1 MAETEKAKLLIVDD
15 NEGVRHL
22 VSRWLEKSG
31 FSVREAKDGAEAID
45 KVRADPP
52 DIILA
57 DIRMPKIDGIELA
70 HIIKNDYPGIK
81 IILMTAY
88 SSPQTIAQARR
99 EGVDDY
105 LEKPFTKDQ
114 VERITTEVLLGSEGS
129 PR

>member
-1 MAETEKAKLLIVDD
+1 MAEMVDAKLLIVDD

-22 VSRWLEKSG
+22 VSRWLEKAG
-31 FSVREAKDGAEAID
+31 FSVTEARDGAEAVE
-45 KVRADPP
+45 KVKVDPP
-52 DIILA
+52 DIVLA

-70 HIIKNDYPGIK
+70 RIIKSEHPQIK

-114 VERITTEVLLGSEGS
+114 VERITMEVLSGT
-129 PR
+129 

>member
-1 MAETEKAKLLIVDD
+1 MNGTDNAKLLIVDD

-22 VSRWLEKSG
+22 VSRWLEKAG
-31 FSVREAKDGAEAID
+31 FSVQEARDGAEAIEM
-45 KVRADPP
+45 VRKDPP

-70 HIIKNDYPGIK
+70 RIIKSDHPRIK

-114 VERITTEVLLGSEGS
+114 VERITMEVLSAS
-129 PR
+129 

>member
-1 MAETEKAKLLIVDD
+1 MEKPIKAKLLIVDD

-22 VSRWLEKSG
+22 VSRWLERAG
-31 FSVREAKDGAEAID
+31 FAVEEARDGAEAVAM
-45 KVRADPP
+45 VRRNPP
-52 DIILA
+52 DVILA
-57 DIRMPKIDGIELA
+57 DIRMPKMDGIELA
-70 HIIKNDYPGIK
+70 RVVKSEYPQVK

-114 VERITTEVLLGSEGS
+114 VEKIATDVIARD
-129 PR
+129 

>member
-1 MAETEKAKLLIVDD
+1 MNTRPEARLLIVDD

-22 VSRWLEKSG
+22 VSRWLERAG
-31 FSVREAKDGAEAID
+31 FLVQEASDGVEAMELVR
-45 KVRADPP
+45 RNPP
-52 DIILA
+52 DVILA

-70 HIIKNDYPGIK
+70 RIVKSEFPQVK

-88 SSPQTIAQARR
+88 SSPQTIAQAKR

-114 VERITTEVLLGSEGS
+114 VERMALDVIS
-129 PR
+129 R

>member
-1 MAETEKAKLLIVDD
+1 METRLEAKLLIVDD

-22 VSRWLEKSG
+22 VSRWLERAG
-31 FSVREAKDGAEAID
+31 FRVEEASDGAEAVEM
-45 KVRADPP
+45 VRKDPP
-52 DIILA
+52 DVILA

-70 HIIKNDYPGIK
+70 RMVKSEFPHVK

-88 SSPQTIAQARR
+88 SSPQTIAQAKR

-114 VERITTEVLLGSEGS
+114 VEKMALDIISR
-129 PR
+129 

>member
-1 MAETEKAKLLIVDD
+1 MNGTDNAKLLIVDD

-22 VSRWLEKSG
+22 VSRWLERTG
-31 FSVREAKDGAEAID
+31 FSVREARDGAEAVELV
-45 KVRADPP
+45 KEDPP

-70 HIIKNDYPGIK
+70 RIIKGDYPDIK

-88 SSPQTIAQARR
+88 SSPQTIAQAKR

-114 VERITTEVLLGSEGS
+114 VERITMEALSG
-129 PR
+129 

>member
-1 MAETEKAKLLIVDD
+1 MDTRPETKLLIVDD

-22 VSRWLEKSG
+22 VSRWLERAG
-31 FSVREAKDGAEAID
+31 FHVEEASDGAEAVEM
-45 KVRADPP
+45 VRKEPP
-52 DIILA
+52 DVILA

-70 HIIKNDYPGIK
+70 RIVKGEFPHVK

-88 SSPQTIAQARR
+88 SSPQTIAQAKR

-114 VERITTEVLLGSEGS
+114 VEKMALDIISR
-129 PR
+129 

>member
-1 MAETEKAKLLIVDD
+1 MADKDSAKLLIVDD

-22 VSRWLEKSG
+22 VSRWLERSG
-31 FSVREAKDGAEAID
+31 FSVQEAKDGAEAVEKIKD
-45 KVRADPP
+45 QPP

-70 HIIKNDYPGIK
+70 RIIKSEHPEIK
-81 IILMTAY
+81 VILMTAY

-114 VERITTEVLLGSEGS
+114 VEKITLRVLSGS
-129 PR
+129 

>member
-1 MAETEKAKLLIVDD
+1 MNAEHNARLLIVDD

-22 VSRWLEKSG
+22 VSRWLERAG
-31 FSVREAKDGAEAID
+31 FRVEEASDGAEAVEM
-45 KVRADPP
+45 VRKNPP
-52 DIILA
+52 DVILA

-70 HIIKNDYPGIK
+70 RIVKGEFPQVK

-114 VERITTEVLLGSEGS
+114 VEKMAMDIISR
-129 PR
+129 

>member
-1 MAETEKAKLLIVDD
+1 MTDNDNAKLLIVDD

-22 VSRWLEKSG
+22 VSRWLERAG
-31 FSVREAKDGAEAID
+31 FSVREAKDGAEAVE
-45 KVRADPP
+45 KVKEDPP
-52 DIILA
+52 AVILA

-70 HIIKNDYPGIK
+70 RIIKTEYPEIK
-81 IILMTAY
+81 VILMTAY

-114 VERITTEVLLGSEGS
+114 VEKIALQVLSGS
-129 PR
+129 

>member
-1 MAETEKAKLLIVDD
+1 MSQSPEAKLLIVDD

-22 VSRWLEKSG
+22 VARWLERAG
-31 FSVREAKDGAEAID
+31 FSVREAEDGAEAVEII
-45 KVRADPP
+45 RRETP
-52 DIILA
+52 DIILS

-70 HIIKNDYPGIK
+70 RIVKAENPRVK

-114 VERITTEVLLGSEGS
+114 VERMAREVLAAEREG
-129 PR
+129 

>member
-1 MAETEKAKLLIVDD
+1 MASVENTKLLIVDD

-22 VSRWLEKSG
+22 VSRWLERAG
-31 FSVREAKDGAEAID
+31 FAVREAKDGAEAIE
-45 KVRADPP
+45 KVKEDQPA
-52 DIILA
+52 IILA

-70 HIIKNDYPGIK
+70 RIIKSDYPDIK

-114 VERITTEVLLGSEGS
+114 VERITLEALG
-129 PR
+129 

>member
-1 MAETEKAKLLIVDD
+1 MNNIENTKLLIVDD

-22 VSRWLEKSG
+22 VSRWLERAG
-31 FSVREAKDGAEAID
+31 FSVREAKDGAEAIE
-45 KVRADPP
+45 KVKEDPP
-52 DIILA
+52 AIILA

-70 HIIKNDYPGIK
+70 RIVKSDYPHIK

-114 VERITTEVLLGSEGS
+114 VERITLEALS
-129 PR
+129 

>member
-1 MAETEKAKLLIVDD
+1 MNPPDKAKLLIVDD

-22 VSRWLEKSG
+22 VSRWLEKAG
-31 FSVREAKDGAEAID
+31 FAVSEARDGAEAVD
-45 KVRADPP
+45 MVRRDPP
-52 DIILA
+52 DLILA

-70 HIIKNDYPGIK
+70 RIVKSEFPETK

-114 VERITTEVLLGSEGS
+114 VESIALSVMSRE
-129 PR
+129 

>member
-1 MAETEKAKLLIVDD
+1 MNSVDNAKLLIVDD

-22 VSRWLEKSG
+22 VSRWLEKAG
-31 FSVREAKDGAEAID
+31 FSVREAKDGAEAVEMV
-45 KVRADPP
+45 KEDPP

-70 HIIKNDYPGIK
+70 RIIKSDHPDIK

-114 VERITTEVLLGSEGS
+114 VERITMETLSG
-129 PR
+129 

>member
-1 MAETEKAKLLIVDD
+1 MNTRPEARLLIVDD

-22 VSRWLEKSG
+22 VSRWLERAG
-31 FSVREAKDGAEAID
+31 FLVQEASDGAEAVEL
-45 KVRADPP
+45 VRRNPP

-70 HIIKNDYPGIK
+70 RIVKSEFPQVK

-88 SSPQTIAQARR
+88 SSPQTIAQAKR

-114 VERITTEVLLGSEGS
+114 VERMALDVIS
-129 PR
+129 R

>member
-1 MAETEKAKLLIVDD
+1 MANDDNAKLLIVDD

-22 VSRWLEKSG
+22 VSRWLERAG
-31 FSVREAKDGAEAID
+31 FSVREAKDGAEAVE
-45 KVRADPP
+45 KVKEDPP
-52 DIILA
+52 AVILA

-70 HIIKNDYPGIK
+70 RIIKNEYPEIK

-114 VERITTEVLLGSEGS
+114 VEKIAMQVLSGS
-129 PR
+129 

>member
-1 MAETEKAKLLIVDD
+1 MEKPSKAKLLIVDD

-22 VSRWLEKSG
+22 VSRWLERAG
-31 FSVREAKDGAEAID
+31 FAVEEARDGAEAVAM
-45 KVRADPP
+45 VRRNPP
-52 DIILA
+52 DVILA
-57 DIRMPKIDGIELA
+57 DIRMPKMDGIELA
-70 HIIKNDYPGIK
+70 RVVKSEYPHVK

-114 VERITTEVLLGSEGS
+114 VEKIATDVIAGD
-129 PR
+129 

>member
-1 MAETEKAKLLIVDD
+1 MTEAENTKLLIVDD

-22 VSRWLEKSG
+22 VSRWLERAG
-31 FSVREAKDGAEAID
+31 FSVREAKDGAEAME
-45 KVRADPP
+45 KVKEDAPA
-52 DIILA
+52 IILA

-70 HIIKNDYPGIK
+70 RIVKSDYPNIK
-81 IILMTAY
+81 VILMTAY

-114 VERITTEVLLGSEGS
+114 VERITLQALE
-129 PR
+129 